1 LGLPAGLLNMT
12 AAKVNLKEGKEM
24 PLVRFRSSDNHF
36 FQAYLAILFA
46 RVIDIRPDIV
56 ILLCE
61 VGFVYLSFNVL
72 FLL

>member
-1 LGLPAGLLNMT
+1 
-12 AAKVNLKEGKEM
+12 
-24 PLVRFRSSDNHF
+24 LVRFRSSDNHF

-56 ILLCE
+56 ILLRE

-72 FLL
+72 FLLLAEKPKVKKANQKQ

>member
-1 LGLPAGLLNMT
+1 MT

-24 PLVRFRSSDNHF
+24 PLGSFSSSDNHF

-56 ILLCE
+56 ILLRE

-72 FLL
+72 FFAFS